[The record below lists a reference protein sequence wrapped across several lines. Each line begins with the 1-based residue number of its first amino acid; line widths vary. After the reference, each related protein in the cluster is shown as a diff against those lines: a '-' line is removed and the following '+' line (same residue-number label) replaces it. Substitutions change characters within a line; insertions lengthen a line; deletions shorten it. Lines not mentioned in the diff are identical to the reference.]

1 MKKEQVLIGL
11 GVATAMVTAFNG
23 HAQADEVVNK
33 HSTKSTVN
41 QSETKK
47 DADVS
52 ESDVK
57 NAEIKLNQTIEEEKN
72 AQKLVDKM
80 QQEYTST
87 VTNKNKADDA
97 LKQAQKFAKQASP
110 EKIKNVEKDLVAKQ
124 VTVKKTEDRLAGAK
138 QDEKQ
143 AQASVEKQETV
154 VNKAKTQVA
163 QRAVDVKKAQN
174 KVTEAEKTFD
184 WNTLRE
190 IQ

>member
-57 NAEIKLNQTIEEEKN
+57 NAEIKRK
-72 AQKLVDKM
+72 KKM
-80 QQEYTST
+80 LRSLLIKC
-87 VTNKNKADDA
+87 NKSMH
-97 LKQAQKFAKQASP
+97 L
-110 EKIKNVEKDLVAKQ
+110 L
-124 VTVKKTEDRLAGAK
+124 
-138 QDEKQ
+138 
-143 AQASVEKQETV
+143 
-154 VNKAKTQVA
+154 
-163 QRAVDVKKAQN
+163 
-174 KVTEAEKTFD
+174 
-184 WNTLRE
+184 
-190 IQ
+190 

>member
-57 NAEIKLNQTIEEEKN
+57 NAEIKQLRKKKMLRSLLIKCNKSMHLLSQIRT
-72 AQKLVDKM
+72 KLM
-80 QQEYTST
+80 M
-87 VTNKNKADDA
+87 
-97 LKQAQKFAKQASP
+97 L
-110 EKIKNVEKDLVAKQ
+110 
-124 VTVKKTEDRLAGAK
+124 
-138 QDEKQ
+138 
-143 AQASVEKQETV
+143 
-154 VNKAKTQVA
+154 
-163 QRAVDVKKAQN
+163 
-174 KVTEAEKTFD
+174 
-184 WNTLRE
+184 
-190 IQ
+190 